1 MAEVLTAAIAV
12 AIVRDAPLLVT
23 VGDVRAR
30 ATADVQRQVTAADI
44 PPQVT
49 GAAGALLPA
58 AVAAIQR
65 RAAMA
70 VAPRTAVAR
79 PTVVGHRMA
88 GVAGTDLAHPS
99 GLVD

>member
-1 MAEVLTAAIAV
+1 MAEVLTAAVAE
-12 AIVRDAPLLVT
+12 AIVRDVPPPVT
-23 VGDVRAR
+23 VVDARAR
-30 ATADVQRQVTAADI
+30 ATAADI

-49 GAAGALLPA
+49 GVAGALLPA
-58 AVAAIQR
+58 AVAAIQP

-70 VAPRTAVAR
+70 VVAPRTAVAR

-88 GVAGTDLAHPS
+88 AVAGTDLARPS